1 MRSDRFGLSQPHW
14 VLLTRLL
21 LQPVKEAGGRVWI
34 FGSRARGDYRQF
46 SDLDVL
52 IGGPITPSLISSI
65 GEQLEESTLPIRVDL
80 VFEPNLADAYRSGVL
95 NERVEVP

>member
-14 VLLTRLL
+14 DLLKRLL
-21 LQPVKEAGGRVWI
+21 LQPIKEAQGRVWI

-52 IGGPITPSLISSI
+52 IGGPITPNLISSI
-65 GEQLEESTLPIRVDL
+65 GELLEESTLPICVDL
-80 VFEPNLADAYRSGVL
+80 VLEANLADSYRTGVL
-95 NERVEVP
+95 KERVEIS